1 MKEINANIA
10 GVPIFGDNMALK
22 RDKVLVNKDKY
33 FDERYFIFPFVCEKY
48 KNEFWFEHGLRPDT
62 ELQLLLPKNYKPKN
76 IDNDWGYRLDVSELG
91 KRYFR
96 YITPKTKFCDICSKD
111 IEYIIEK
118 HPQKA
123 DFLEHLALWLDGKSV
138 DKL

>member
-1 MKEINANIA
+1 
-10 GVPIFGDNMALK
+10 MALK

-33 FDERYFIFPFVCEKY
+33 FDERFFIFPFVCEKC
-48 KNEFWFEHGLRPDT
+48 KNEFWFEHGLRPDR
-62 ELQLLLPKNYKPKN
+62 ELQLLLPRDCKPKN
-76 IDNDWGYRLDVSELG
+76 EDDNWTFHWDSTKLG

-118 HPQKA
+118 YPQKK
-123 DFLEHLALWLDGKSV
+123 DFLDHLALWLDGTPI
-138 DKL
+138 DKF